1 MRFLLPL
8 LLLLQICMLL
18 LWLLLLLLF
27 FCILHKLM
35 LQPQQQTNE
44 QTIRRTNMKLPI
56 RHPRTTLRTCMRMS
70 TVHTRSAYTE
80 RKNHSKYNIFG
91 SRVLNISFIYSLAT
105 FGVLQTSHYLVTS
118 GGGKFNRVGNGQKL
132 FA

>member
-8 LLLLQICMLL
+8 LLLLQICM
-18 LWLLLLLLF
+18 LLLLF

-70 TVHTRSAYTE
+70 TVHTRSTYTE

-105 FGVLQTSHYLVTS
+105 FGVLQTRHYLVTS

>member
-1 MRFLLPL
+1 MPL
-8 LLLLQICMLL
+8 LVLYAFFAAAAAIVANLYVVVGVAVVVVI
-18 LWLLLLLLF
+18 F

-70 TVHTRSAYTE
+70 TVHTRSTYTE

-91 SRVLNISFIYSLAT
+91 SRVLNICFIYSLAT
-105 FGVLQTSHYLVTS
+105 FEVLQTRHYLVTS
-118 GGGKFNRVGNGQKL
+118 GVGGNSIV
-132 FA
+132 